1 MLKENYVFTEEKL
14 LIYDEELGLDIHY
27 EHFCPYLPKSF
38 ESKNLVLTNNQA
50 YLMYEG
56 KQQGECRWFFED
68 KTCQA
73 ILFYDQGLLHGPSTF
88 FGPQGQ
94 ILTKSWYYL
103 GKKVGKTRYFY
114 SSQKPA
120 SIQRFME
127 GRPEGLQE
135 YFYETGTIKSQI
147 PYRLHQLDG
156 QVRLFWE
163 SGSLKRSIDYQNGQ
177 KHGWDRLWNEEQV
190 LLDEG
195 CYEKGDSV
203 GVHRHFFCNQKLR
216 EEKLYHTPKRYNH
229 KRWNQAGQL
238 IFEGIYTSDRDYVEK
253 TYSNAQMV
261 TSKEGMW
268 DGKNLY
274 WK

>member
-14 LIYDEELGLDIHY
+14 LIYDEELGLDIQH
-27 EHFCPYLPKSF
+27 EHFCPYLTRSF
-38 ESKNLVLTNNQA
+38 KGKNLILTNNQQ
-50 YLMYEG
+50 YLMCKN

-88 FGPQGQ
+88 FGSQGQ

-120 SIQRFME
+120 SVQRFIE
-127 GRPEGLQE
+127 GNPEGLQE
-135 YFYETGTIKSQI
+135 YFYETGSIKSQI

-163 SGSLKRSIDYQNGQ
+163 TGSLKRSIDYQKGQ
-177 KHGWDRLWNEEQV
+177 KHGWDRLWNEEQI
-190 LLDEG
+190 LIDEG
-195 CYEKGDSV
+195 CYEKGKAV
-203 GVHRHFFCNQKLR
+203 GVHRHFFSNQKLC
-216 EEKLYHTPKRYNH
+216 EEKVYHTPKRYDH
-229 KRWNQAGQL
+229 KKWDHTGQL
-238 IFEGIYTSDRDYVEK
+238 VIEK
-253 TYSNAQMV
+253 TYDAQM
-261 TSKEGMW
+261 TT
-268 DGKNLY
+268 
-274 WK
+274 